1 VSGYFKFQDTSIMKR
16 LLWYICCCWTISL
29 IGAVA
34 SEAGVVDTAVSKQ
47 SNTSN
52 SAQISRLS
60 DKDWPNSLALSSEPM
75 GSFISQVPPSPS
87 APPAPEVPP
96 APPAPAPTDP
106 SAPAAPAAPSGS
118 ETQDLQNQLNNIK
131 QPTDSKFEGYQPRIS
146 PGFSIS
152 NPTGFGAD
160 NNLFFVSGSFQS
172 RTRQTRTADGELGIG
187 IGLGN
192 AIDSV
197 GFELA
202 YTLNS
207 FGNSAGFGSGGFSAK
222 IHKRFGEDTAAAIGW
237 NQFLNI
243 SYANTGGLNQGTDF
257 PRNSYYA
264 TASKIFR
271 VQDDINQ
278 PFSRVAVTAGVGSG
292 QFLPESTIQA
302 AAIAQNT
309 ISPSVSGLNVFGS
322 VGVRV
327 ARPVSAIVEWTGQDL
342 AAGLS
347 IAPFDQF
354 PLVITP
360 AVRDITGAGDGARF
374 ILGAGV
380 AINF

>member
-1 VSGYFKFQDTSIMKR
+1 M
-16 LLWYICCCWTISL
+16 
-29 IGAVA
+29 GAAA
-34 SEAGVVDTAVSKQ
+34 SQAAPVESNNQPANSNASKLG
-47 SNTSN
+47 
-52 SAQISRLS
+52 RLS
-60 DKDWPNSLALSSEPM
+60 DLDLADASNSVGNLA
-75 GSFISQVPPSPS
+75 Q
-87 APPAPEVPP
+87 VPP
-96 APPAPAPTDP
+96 APATPETTTPTTPPAPTDP
-106 SAPAAPAAPSGS
+106 TAPATGTPAAPSGS
-118 ETQDLQNQLNNIK
+118 ETQDLQNQLNNIQ
-131 QPTDSKFEGYQPRIS
+131 QPAANKFEGYQPRIS

-160 NNLFFVSGSFQS
+160 NNLFFVSASYQN
-172 RTRQTRTADGELGIG
+172 RTRFTQVSDGELGLG
-187 IGLGN
+187 VGLGN

-197 GFELA
+197 GVELS

-207 FGNSAGFGSGGFSAK
+207 FGSSQGFGSGGFSAK
-222 IHKRFGEDTAAAIGW
+222 VHKRFSEDTAAAIGW

-243 SYANTGGLNQGTDF
+243 NLSNGRTAGGTDF

-264 TASKIFR
+264 SASKIFR

-278 PFSRVAVTAGVGSG
+278 PFSRVAVTAGIGGG

-309 ISPSVSGLNVFGS
+309 SSPSVGGVNVFGS

-327 ARPVSAIVEWTGQDL
+327 ARPVSAIIEWTGQDL

-347 IAPFDQF
+347 IAPFEQF

>member
-1 VSGYFKFQDTSIMKR
+1 MGTAASQAAPIEQNDVLKASNAGD
-16 LLWYICCCWTISL
+16 
-29 IGAVA
+29 IG
-34 SEAGVVDTAVSKQ
+34 
-47 SNTSN
+47 
-52 SAQISRLS
+52 RLS
-60 DKDWPNSLALSSEPM
+60 DLDIADTSAIGNL
-75 GSFISQVPPSPS
+75 SQVPPAPTTPETPSPTT
-87 APPAPEVPP
+87 PPAPT
-96 APPAPAPTDP
+96 APVD
-106 SAPAAPAAPSGS
+106 PAAPTAPATGTPTPSGS
-118 ETQDLQNQLNNIK
+118 ETQDLQNQLNNIQ
-131 QPTDSKFEGYQPRIS
+131 QPASTNKFEGYQPRIS

-160 NNLFFVSGSFQS
+160 NNLFFVSASYQN
-172 RTRQTRTADGELGIG
+172 RTRFTQTSDGELGLG
-187 IGLGN
+187 VGLGN

-197 GFELA
+197 GVELS

-207 FGNSAGFGSGGFSAK
+207 FGSSQGFGSGGFSAK
-222 IHKRFGEDTAAAIGW
+222 VHKRFGEDTAAAIGW

-243 SYANTGGLNQGTDF
+243 NLSNGRTAGGTDF

-264 TASKIFR
+264 SASKIFR

-278 PFSRVAVTAGVGSG
+278 PFSRVAVTAGIGGG
-292 QFLPESTIQA
+292 QFLPESTILA
-302 AAIAQNT
+302 AATAQNT
-309 ISPSVSGLNVFGS
+309 VSPSVGGLNVFGS

-347 IAPFDQF
+347 IAPFEQF